1 MELKGEAE
9 NEEYMNIINMPV
21 KDHILKLEMKIKEV
35 KENLELNK
43 KSKNECRLELISYGD
58 LQNQQ
63 RSDLTEFIK
72 QQAKRVGA
80 ELQK

>member
-72 QQAKRVGA
+72 Q
-80 ELQK
+80 